1 MDRLHPAVAVQRIR
15 PVDVD
20 SHCRASGTNRP
31 GSTVTATAS
40 STAGRGAGTITAAGA
55 ATALTGR
62 PRLARAVLDLAAADT
77 DAGGALAQHTA
88 Q

>member
-1 MDRLHPAVAVQRIR
+1 M
-15 PVDVD
+15 
-20 SHCRASGTNRP
+20 
-31 GSTVTATAS
+31 TATAS